1 MSSARL
7 DRLERDLR
15 AARTS
20 YDRVTASA
28 DAWQQNQHRLAATR
42 GRRNRWWLGTA
53 AALVAVALVGGAAT
67 LSGRGPAS
75 GPPAGGGDDP
85 FSTQYLL
92 GEPVE
97 LERVTIDGEP
107 TVHEA
112 ALSDMTGQ
120 GPNLCDRFVSASSEA
135 GGCTTR
141 ESTADDPKVAFDWL
155 SGTEGGGDIRGV
167 LAGVDSRAA
176 AVRIWM
182 SNGNA
187 TAARL
192 HPGGWDGTRL
202 FALTV
207 PASGPRP
214 QRLVAT
220 GRDGNVLQAVD
231 LPARF
236 GDAGWLPARSAC
248 GDADAT
254 GVWPIPGSGG
264 PQDVTVELGTSDALV
279 TGDAGI
285 TPVCL
290 DRLSSSAIAG
300 WTGFG
305 DLVVAVLAPES
316 DLVRVVAG
324 DRTLEERVVAPAQG
338 SPWRVFVIRGLS
350 PDVRA
355 KAELVAL
362 DVQGNEL
369 DREFL
374 SQAASP

>member
-28 DAWQQNQHRLAATR
+28 DAWQQNQRRLAATR

-236 GDAGWLPARSAC
+236 GDQWLAPSSAC
-248 GDADAT
+248 AGNRVAERVPDGDVLPNAYIA
-254 GVWPIPGSGG
+254 
-264 PQDVTVELGTSDALV
+264 LGTSDARISIRAAADDTTNACLELRPTAV
-279 TGDAGI
+279 AGAY
-285 TPVCL
+285 V
-290 DRLSSSAIAG
+290 AG
-300 WTGFG
+300 S
-305 DLVVAVLAPES
+305 LAVIVLAPE
-316 DLVRVVAG
+316 V
-324 DRTLEERVVAPAQG
+324 ERVEITDGGTVLRELVPTRVTG
-338 SPWRVFVIRGLS
+338 SPWALVEDIDKRRS
-350 PDVRA
+350 PD
-355 KAELVAL
+355 AEIVAYDRHGL
-362 DVQGNEL
+362 EL
-369 DREFL
+369 DREFMR
-374 SQAASP
+374 QRPSP